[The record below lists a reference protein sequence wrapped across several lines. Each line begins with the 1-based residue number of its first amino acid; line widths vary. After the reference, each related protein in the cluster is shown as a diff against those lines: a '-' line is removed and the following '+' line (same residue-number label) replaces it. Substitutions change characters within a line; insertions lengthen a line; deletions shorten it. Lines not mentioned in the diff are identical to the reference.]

1 MQQKS
6 LFRERAVDKML
17 SPDDLDRL
25 MRVTDPKGWLAL
37 IALIALVV
45 PAVVWAIFGSIPTQL
60 TVDNGILLHR
70 DALHEVVSQTSG
82 IVTEVSAKTGDD
94 VQEGQVVVHVRTE
107 AGAEV
112 NVVTLFGGSVVDIAI
127 GKGMYLDRGQ
137 QVAVV
142 EVANKPLEA
151 VFFVPAEQG
160 KQLEKGMQAHVS
172 PSTARAEE
180 YGYLQGIVSSVSQFP
195 VTEGDMLRL
204 LEDQSLVDALR
215 TEEDQLEVTV
225 ELVGDPSTPSGF
237 KWSSSLGP
245 PFPLTHAT
253 LCTATFVLGE
263 QHPVDL
269 IFPDGTQ
276 G

>member
-1 MQQKS
+1 VQQKS
-6 LFRERAVDKML
+6 LFREEVVDKML

-25 MRVTDPKGWLAL
+25 MRVVDPKGWLAL
-37 IALIALVV
+37 IGLLALVV
-45 PAVVWAIFGSIPTQL
+45 PAAVWGIFGSIPTQV
-60 TVDNGILLHR
+60 TADDGILIHR

-82 IVTEVSAKTGDD
+82 IVTDVSVKTGDD
-94 VQEGQVVVHVRTE
+94 VQQGQVVVHVRTE

-112 NVVTLFGGSVVDIAI
+112 NVVSLFTGRVVDVAI
-127 GKGMYLDRGQ
+127 DKGMFLDRGQ

-142 EVANKPLEA
+142 EVANKPLEG

-160 KQLEKGMQAHVS
+160 KQLENGMQVHVS
-172 PSTARAEE
+172 PSTASAEAF
-180 YGYLQGIVSSVSQFP
+180 GYLQGTVSSVSQFP

-204 LEDQSLVDALR
+204 LENQSLVDALR
-215 TEEDQLEVTV
+215 VEKDQLEVSV
-225 ELVGDPSTPSGF
+225 ELLADPSTPSGF
-237 KWSSSLGP
+237 KWSSSQGP

-253 LCTATFVLGE
+253 PCTATFVLGE

-269 IFPDGTQ
+269 IFPDGTE